1 MLNVLCIV
9 LLFLLSLYLISMSAF
24 ILHEFISYKESKY
37 QEKIDCLLEDNKK
50 LMKDNTDLIERV
62 MTMRVNNKGGC

>member
-1 MLNVLCIV
+1 MLNALCIV

-24 ILHEFISYKESKY
+24 ILHEFISYKEIKY
-37 QEKIDCLLEDNKK
+37 QEKVECLLEDNKK

-62 MTMRVNNKGGC
+62 ITMKGNNKKI